1 MDIVLKRPSV
11 PNALKNIEARAGG
24 KSVNPLDLR
33 RMKIKV
39 PTNVFLV
46 FVTPLIAAEWL
57 KVNTSNRKKKK
68 LNLAL
73 VTEEMTKG
81 DWVEGEDSVDFIG
94 FNKLGKLING
104 QHTLNGIIAS
114 GKSLWLEV
122 KLNMSQRSVEVMD
135 TGFKRTAGDLL
146 AMDSFPNP
154 NEAAT
159 IAKFVMLFD
168 EGRYSD
174 AANSTVKS
182 NSSSTTA
189 SNYRVKRFVKS
200 VPDMNEIIL
209 DFKKFNKKTHRL
221 LSTSHLCAFY
231 ILFRR
236 KSTRDAD
243 DFFDKLITG
252 TALSQTSPIY
262 HLREKLLFDR
272 TTKGRKMQLRHKV
285 AYVVLAWNFYREEKR
300 IKTLYFDPKE
310 KFPKPI

>member
-1 MDIVLKRPSV
+1 MELTLKRPSV
-11 PNALKNIEARAGG
+11 PSALKNIQAKAGN
-24 KSVNPLDLR
+24 KAINPLDLK
-33 RMKIKV
+33 RMNIKV
-39 PTNVFLV
+39 PTNIFLV
-46 FVTPLIAAEWL
+46 MVTPIIAAEWL

-73 VTEEMTKG
+73 VTEEMSKG

-94 FNKLGKLING
+94 FNKKGDLVNG
-104 QHTLNGIIAS
+104 QHTLHGIIAS

-154 NEAAT
+154 NEASA

-174 AANSTVKS
+174 AANSTIKS

-200 VPDMNEIIL
+200 VPDMNDIIL
-209 DFKKFNKKTHRL
+209 DFKKLNKKTHRI

-236 KSTRDAD
+236 KSARDAE
-243 DFFDKLITG
+243 DFFEKLISG
-252 TALSQTSPIY
+252 AGLSQLSPIY
-262 HLREKLLFDR
+262 HLREKLLYDR
-272 TTKGRKMQLRHKV
+272 STKGRKMQLRHKI
-285 AYVVLAWNFYREEKR
+285 AYVVLAWNFYREDKR
-300 IKTLYFDPKE
+300 VKSLYFDPKD
-310 KFPKPI
+310 KFPKIA